1 MATYS
6 TNPNDWYFDVHT
18 DEDGEMTMI
27 GLSQEPGTLDDQLGG
42 HNLPKEIGDLLSS
55 VGVDTETEL
64 MESVF

>member
-1 MATYS
+1 
-6 TNPNDWYFDVHT
+6 VHT